1 MPVTYRVMVSGFDA
15 AGRQALEPCFGRRSL
30 IAYLPVDSVPQAD
43 LVVVNGD
50 DPGASTQALR
60 LLQPQRVLF
69 VGTQPPPGAR
79 WSLPPPLDAGAVLAR
94 LDELVAAEKPAPH
107 AFTDPLL
114 HLIKLGDTAL
124 SFRGFDG
131 RERAARAEHRNAD
144 EAPRARGGS
153 SVQPF
158 PLVPVPSTPDFP
170 AEAGITARVPLLR
183 PASPEGP
190 AVAAP
195 PTDEAPPGEAVT
207 KASMRAAV
215 RRAQRQ
221 AMPVR
226 GPAVS
231 AALIVERH
239 PPSRLLLADLL
250 GSFGFQ
256 PVSAVSVEQAE
267 RQLVERAF
275 GIVFLGL
282 VDDPQ
287 GEVAG
292 IELCHRI
299 KQQALSLPA
308 LPPRVVMTWP
318 RPRAADHVRA
328 RLAGCD
334 HFITGPIG
342 RGPVA
347 QALEAIGL
355 PMPQD
360 PRGRGLEAGEADR
373 AGDQRSVSTTGA

>member
-1 MPVTYRVMVSGFDA
+1 MMYRVMVSGFDA
-15 AGRQALEPCFGRRSL
+15 AARQALAPCFGRRSL

-50 DPGASTQALR
+50 DPDATEQALR

-69 VGTQPPPGAR
+69 VGLQPPAGAR
-79 WSLPPPLDAGAVLAR
+79 WSVPHPLDAGAVLAR

-114 HLIKLGDTAL
+114 HLIKPADASL

-131 RERAARAEHRNAD
+131 RERAARAEQRKAPDAPPGRRSASAD
-144 EAPRARGGS
+144 
-153 SVQPF
+153 PF
-158 PLVPVPSTPDFP
+158 PPVPLTTVLP
-170 AEAGITARVPLLR
+170 AEACETPAAASSP
-183 PASPEGP
+183 PASPQGP
-190 AVAAP
+190 AEP
-195 PTDEAPPGEAVT
+195 LESTDAVSLTEPVT

-215 RRAQRQ
+215 RRAQREAMQ
-221 AMPVR
+221 AR

-256 PVSAVSVEQAE
+256 PVSAASVEQAE

-275 GIVFLGL
+275 GVVFLGL
-282 VDDPQ
+282 VDDPE

-360 PRGRGLEAGEADR
+360 PRGRGLDTAEPPR
-373 AGDQRSVSTTGA
+373 AVDQRSVSTTGA

>member
-1 MPVTYRVMVSGFDA
+1 MISGFDA
-15 AGRQALEPCFGRRSL
+15 AAGQALAPCFGRRSL
-30 IAYLPVDSVPQAD
+30 IAYLPADSVPQAD

-50 DPGASTQALR
+50 DPDATEQAQR

-69 VGTQPPPGAR
+69 VGKQPPAGAR
-79 WSLPPPLDAGAVLAR
+79 WSVPLPLDAAAVLAR

-114 HLIKLGDTAL
+114 YLIKRADTSL

-131 RERAARAEHRNAD
+131 RERAALAEQHD
-144 EAPRARGGS
+144 AP
-153 SVQPF
+153 
-158 PLVPVPSTPDFP
+158 
-170 AEAGITARVPLLR
+170 
-183 PASPEGP
+183 
-190 AVAAP
+190 AAP
-195 PTDEAPPGEAVT
+195 PSRGEASVDPFPPVPLATGLAAEAWMTPAAASPPLASPQAPAELPESTDAASLAEPVT

-215 RRAQRQ
+215 RRAQRES
-221 AMPVR
+221 MPAR

-239 PPSRLLLADLL
+239 PPSRLLLVDLL

-256 PVSAVSVEQAE
+256 PVSAASVEQAE
-267 RQLVERAF
+267 QQLVERAF
-275 GIVFLGL
+275 GVVFLGL

-347 QALEAIGL
+347 KALEAIGL

-360 PRGRGLEAGEADR
+360 PRGRGLEAGEAVR
-373 AGDQRSVSTTGA
+373 AADQRSVSTTGA